1 MAILLFR
8 QLWLKCVNNDKL
20 TYLLPAPYQQRPSL
34 MSQISISTLQQCS
47 DGQQLLRLAGKISR
61 RENRWLTALGVLQT
75 AATIAI
81 TALFALLINNAVY
94 SQASPAPW
102 QQSAWL
108 ALAAL
113 LILRALL
120 PLWQTRL
127 ADKASIN
134 VRNQLRAVVLEHCA
148 DLQLN
153 LEQHF
158 SSAELSNLLSS
169 EIDSTRDYFA
179 EFLPQ
184 QRLAMLT
191 PLLIMLA
198 CLWSGW
204 LVPLLL
210 ALSAPLVPLFMI
222 IVGHKAAEASRRN
235 LTELTRLGNL
245 LSDRIKGI
253 SALQLA
259 NRCDE
264 EQQSLFQQSEKF
276 RHSTMQ
282 VLRLAFLSGTLL
294 EFFSAISI
302 AMVAVY
308 LGLLYLDK
316 YQIGMWQDTLT
327 LSHGIFLLMLAPE
340 FYLPLRR
347 LGALYHARADAS
359 SVADHLLKLLQLQ
372 PISATET
379 KQTPAE
385 NIDQIS
391 LQQLQTGYGDTAIGK
406 PLSCNLKRGQITLL
420 TGPSGVGKSTL
431 LDTLAGLHPA
441 ISGQVEVNQ
450 TAINIFNN
458 RHWQQRI
465 GYMTQQPELLFDS
478 IRHNLCLGREFS
490 DEQLYDALKQA
501 RAAQLVDALPEQLD
515 YCISDS
521 GGFLSGGQ
529 AQRIALARVFLHQP
543 NLLLLDEP
551 TANLDQENA
560 QAFMAGLQQFA
571 TNGGIVLI
579 SSHRDAQTQFD
590 QVINLSA
597 DQSAEISH
605 A

>member
-1 MAILLFR
+1 
-8 QLWLKCVNNDKL
+8 
-20 TYLLPAPYQQRPSL
+20 

-61 RENRWLTALGVLQT
+61 RENRWLTGLGVLQT

-372 PISATET
+372 PISATEA

-385 NIDQIS
+385 HIDQIS

-571 TNGGIVLI
+571 ANGGIVLI

>member
-1 MAILLFR
+1 
-8 QLWLKCVNNDKL
+8 
-20 TYLLPAPYQQRPSL
+20 

-264 EQQSLFQQSEKF
+264 EQQSLFKQSEKF

-372 PISATET
+372 PISATEA

-543 NLLLLDEP
+543 DLLLLDEP

>member
-1 MAILLFR
+1 
-8 QLWLKCVNNDKL
+8 
-20 TYLLPAPYQQRPSL
+20 

-61 RENRWLTALGVLQT
+61 RENRWLTGLGVLQT

-571 TNGGIVLI
+571 ANGGIVLI

>member
-1 MAILLFR
+1 
-8 QLWLKCVNNDKL
+8 
-20 TYLLPAPYQQRPSL
+20 

-108 ALAAL
+108 VLAAL

-264 EQQSLFQQSEKF
+264 EQQSLFKQSEKF

-372 PISATET
+372 PISATEA

-385 NIDQIS
+385 HIDQIS
-391 LQQLQTGYGDTAIGK
+391 LHQLQTGYGDTAIGK

-543 NLLLLDEP
+543 DLLLLDEP

-571 TNGGIVLI
+571 ANGGVVLI
-579 SSHRDAQTQFD
+579 SSHRDAQAQFD

>member
-1 MAILLFR
+1 
-8 QLWLKCVNNDKL
+8 
-20 TYLLPAPYQQRPSL
+20 
-34 MSQISISTLQQCS
+34 MSQINILMLQQCS

-61 RENRWLTALGVLQT
+61 RENRGLTLLGMLQT
-75 AATIAI
+75 AATIGI
-81 TALFALLINNAVY
+81 TALFALLINSAVY
-94 SQASPAPW
+94 AAEPIEW
-102 QQSAWL
+102 QPQAWL
-108 ALAAL
+108 LLAL
-113 LILRALL
+113 LLTLRALL

-127 ADKASIN
+127 ADRASIN
-134 VRNQLRAVVLEHCA
+134 VRNQLRRLVLEHCEN
-148 DLQLN
+148 LQLN
-153 LEQHF
+153 VEQHF
-158 SSAELSNLLSS
+158 SHAELSNLLSN

-184 QRLAMLT
+184 QRLAMLA
-191 PLLIMLA
+191 PIMIILA
-198 CLWSGW
+198 CFWSGW

-222 IVGHKAAEASRRN
+222 IVGHKAADASRRN

-259 NRCDE
+259 NRCPE
-264 EQQSLFQQSEKF
+264 EQHNLFRQSEQF
-276 RHSTMQ
+276 RRSTMQ

-316 YQIGMWQDTLT
+316 YQIGMWQDNLN

-372 PISATET
+372 PPAQPNDINTLPSET
-379 KQTPAE
+379 V
-385 NIDQIS
+385 DQIN
-391 LQQLQTGYGDTAIGK
+391 LKQLCVGYGDRVIG
-406 PLSCNLKRGQITLL
+406 SHSFSLKRGQMTLL
-420 TGPSGVGKSTL
+420 NGPSGVGKSTL
-431 LDTLAGLHPA
+431 LDTLAGLLPA
-441 ISGQVEVNQ
+441 ISGMVEVNHK
-450 TAINIFNN
+450 TLTIFNN
-458 RHWQQRI
+458 PHWQQHI

-478 IRHNLCLGREFS
+478 IRNNLCLGRAFT
-490 DEQLYDALKQA
+490 DEQLFTALRQA
-501 RAAQLVDALPEQLD
+501 RAEHLVTALTGQLD
-515 YCISDS
+515 YQISDR

-529 AQRIALARVFLHQP
+529 AQRIALARVFLHKP
-543 NLLLLDEP
+543 DLLLLDEP
-551 TANLDQENA
+551 TANLDHDNA
-560 QAFMAGLQQFA
+560 QAFMDGLQQFSA
-571 TNGGIVLI
+571 SGGIVLI
-579 SSHRDAQTQFD
+579 SSHRDAAAQFD
-590 QVINLSA
+590 QVISLTANPEA
-597 DQSAEISH
+597 AH